1 MRNKLYFVWLMI
13 ACTVFGQENPPAS
26 APPQT
31 FAGVLQKNFKQWD
44 GNGDGVL
51 SKEEIEAAA
60 TNPDTKGEDAAAAA
74 TLVHFS
80 RNSKLALPSFTL
92 DFLTQKA
99 GHEPAG
105 EDTSTG
111 QMEDGTAKTP
121 NFQKAFNV
129 YLRKITGT
137 SRELFPQN
145 LPSFDAVHQGN
156 IGDCPFVSTVGALV
170 YRNPA
175 AVKAMFVDK
184 GNGSTIVNFGNG
196 HKLNIHNLTDVDV
209 AMWSSA
215 GTNGLWLTILEK
227 AYRRELA
234 ATEHPDPKDRPGVYD
249 QFGSSLLTIDI
260 LDGYKTEKI
269 SFKQFKAGDQNLT
282 ALRERLAKALDQK
295 KIVKTGTTKHVNT
308 AGITRDHA
316 YAVLGFSRDKD
327 EVQVWNPHGQQ
338 FTPAG
343 NPGLENGY
351 ETKRGMFFVPLKEFV
366 QIFDD
371 VNIETAQKSGRSD
384 S

>member
-1 MRNKLYFVWLMI
+1 MKNKLYFVWLMI
-13 ACTVFGQENPPAS
+13 VCTAFGQENPPAS
-26 APPQT
+26 APRQT
-31 FAGVLQKNFKQWD
+31 FAAVIQKNFKQWD

-80 RNSKLALPSFTL
+80 RNSKLALPPFTQ
-92 DFLTQKA
+92 DFLTEKA
-99 GHEPAG
+99 GHDAG
-105 EDTSTG
+105 EDTSNG
-111 QMEDGTAKTP
+111 QIEDGTVKTP
-121 NFQKAFNV
+121 KFQQTFRI

-137 SRELFPQN
+137 SRELFPQD

-175 AVKAMFVDK
+175 SVKAMFVDK

-227 AYRRELA
+227 AYRRELL
-234 ATEHPDPKDRPGVYD
+234 ATEHPDPKERPSVYD
-249 QFGSSLLTIDI
+249 KFGPSAKTIEI
-260 LDGYKTEKI
+260 LDGYQTEKI
-269 SFKQFKAGDQNLT
+269 SFKKFKTGEQDLA
-282 ALRERLAKALDQK
+282 ALRERLARALGQK
-295 KIVKTGTTKHVNT
+295 KIVKTSTSKNITTR
-308 AGITRDHA
+308 GITPDHA
-316 YAVLGFSRDKD
+316 YAVLGFSKDTD

-338 FTPAG
+338 FMPAG

-351 ETKRGMFFVPLKEFV
+351 ETKRGMFYVPLKEFV
-366 QIFDD
+366 RIFGDL
-371 VNIETAQKSGRSD
+371 NIETDAKDRS
-384 S
+384 